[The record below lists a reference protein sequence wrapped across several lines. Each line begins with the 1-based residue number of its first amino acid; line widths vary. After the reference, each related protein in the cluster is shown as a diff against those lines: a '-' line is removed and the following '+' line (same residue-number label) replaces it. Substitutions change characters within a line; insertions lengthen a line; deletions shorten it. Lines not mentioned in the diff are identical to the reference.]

1 MRTTITNS
9 GLTATIDTKGAE
21 LVSLKNTT
29 NQREY
34 IWEGN
39 PDFWGKH
46 APVLFPIVG
55 TLKNGSYRY
64 DNQTYELPRH
74 GFARDREF
82 RLIDRQSDKAVF
94 SLQSDS
100 ETLKKYP
107 FRFELQL
114 SYTLTDNRLV
124 VGYKIINQE
133 LFAMPFSIGAH
144 PAFALPQPFDSYAL
158 QFEQPEILTS
168 YELENDLLSDKT
180 NRIVTINGTLPLT
193 YSLFEKDALI
203 FKKLASKAITIL
215 ENQKPLLRFDFG
227 GFPNFGIWT
236 KPGAPFLCLEP
247 WIGYSDPVDANG
259 ELTQKEA
266 IRLLDAKSRC
276 LVEFSMEIL

>member
-114 SYTLTDNRLV
+114 SYTLTDNHLA
-124 VGYKIINQE
+124 VGYTIINQE

-158 QFEQPEILTS
+158 QFGQPEILTS
-168 YELENDLLSDKT
+168 YELENDLLSNKT